1 MQIIGVEVPGGPPA
15 LSFALGHGEDP
26 YQVVWEQGYKVT
38 RPLSATGTVED
49 LTVTLQVAEHH
60 RPIVPR
66 GAPDFVQRVTSMM
79 LDGKGDLLPVSA
91 LTAAHASTRSPA
103 TPAATSPRSRPKL
116 PASARR

>member
-1 MQIIGVEVPGGPPA
+1 MRRLGLAGDDGKDRRMQIIGVEVPGGPPA

-60 RPIVPR
+60 RPML
-66 GAPDFVQRVTSMM
+66 FMRV
-79 LDGKGDLLPVSA
+79 V
-91 LTAAHASTRSPA
+91 
-103 TPAATSPRSRPKL
+103 
-116 PASARR
+116 

>member
-66 GAPDFVQRVTSMM
+66 GPQRIR
-79 LDGKGDLLPVSA
+79 
-91 LTAAHASTRSPA
+91 STLRMSRSPPSSE
-103 TPAATSPRSRPKL
+103 T
-116 PASARR
+116 